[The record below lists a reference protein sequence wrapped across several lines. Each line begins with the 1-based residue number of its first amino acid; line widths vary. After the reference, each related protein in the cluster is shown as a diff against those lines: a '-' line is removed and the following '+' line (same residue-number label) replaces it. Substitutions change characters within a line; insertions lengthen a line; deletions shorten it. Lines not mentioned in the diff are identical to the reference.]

1 MLNMQFNKRVIIN
14 TCDMDWQPSRVEGV
28 YRKPLSREEAERGH
42 ATSIVK
48 YSPKSRFI
56 SHEHPLGEEIL
67 VLEGVFS
74 DETGDYPAGSYIRN
88 PPGFT
93 HSPFSEVGCI
103 ILVKLHQFSAN
114 DHHMVR
120 INTRS
125 EEGWIDG
132 QGRLKMLPLHEFNG
146 EQVALIKWPAGQH
159 FFSISHFC
167 GEEVYV
173 LEGEYR
179 DEYGRYRAG
188 TWIRN
193 PHMFEY
199 NPYAEEDT
207 LLWVKVGHL
216 PYPGSAK

>member
-1 MLNMQFNKRVIIN
+1 MLNMQFDQRVIID
-14 TCDMDWQPSRVEGV
+14 TSDMDWQPSPSGGV
-28 YRKPLSREEAERGH
+28 FRKPLAREGAERGH

-48 YSPKSRFI
+48 YAPKSSFSR
-56 SHEHPLGEEIL
+56 HEHPLGEEIL
-67 VLEGVFS
+67 VLEGIFS

-88 PPGFT
+88 PPGSSHT
-93 HSPFSEVGCI
+93 PYSEVGCTL
-103 ILVKLHQFSAN
+103 LVKLHQFSAN
-114 DHHMVR
+114 DRNQVR

-125 EEGWIDG
+125 EEDWIEG
-132 QGRLKMLPLHEFNG
+132 QGRLLMLPLHEFNG
-146 EQVALIKWPAGQH
+146 EQVAMIRWPAGQH
-159 FFSISHFC
+159 FFNISHFC

-179 DEYGRYRAG
+179 DEFGRYRQG

-216 PYPGSAK
+216 PYPGVS